1 MMAMPSREQSQ
12 DRDSGIKLISFEH
25 ELHEFTRIMKKAKD
39 AVKRQLKEQWK
50 QSCNGFLVELLRM
63 WELDAHY
70 GYWIGDETGSVYDYG
85 DGMFTINMDD
95 IIYCVLADVT
105 REQYIEWQEYIC
117 DAAEF
122 GFDTPNLRS
131 FVRGCP
137 RTSAETFKHLRE
149 IKAMLNDA
157 IQDEKERVKN
167 EPNTP
172 VKDGLFTSIV
182 DMLPEDREYASV
194 KLSDKQL

>member
-1 MMAMPSREQSQ
+1 
-12 DRDSGIKLISFEH
+12 
-25 ELHEFTRIMKKAKD
+25 MKKTKD

-50 QSCNGFLVELLRM
+50 KACEGYLCELLRV
-63 WELDAHY
+63 WELDGYY
-70 GYWIGDETGSVYDYG
+70 GYWIGDEVGGVYDYG

-95 IIYCVLADVT
+95 IIYCVEDDVT

-122 GFDTPNLRS
+122 GFATPNLRS

-157 IQDEKERVKN
+157 VQEEKERVKN
-167 EPNTP
+167 N
-172 VKDGLFTSIV
+172 
-182 DMLPEDREYASV
+182 
-194 KLSDKQL
+194 KQNNPY

>member
-1 MMAMPSREQSQ
+1 
-12 DRDSGIKLISFEH
+12 
-25 ELHEFTRIMKKAKD
+25 MKKIKD
-39 AVKRQLKEQWK
+39 AVKRQLKEQYEK
-50 QSCNGFLVELLRM
+50 ACNGFLVELLRM
-63 WELDAHY
+63 WELDSYY
-70 GYWIGDETGSVYDYG
+70 GSWIAEEVGGVFDYG
-85 DGMFTINMDD
+85 FGMFTINMDD
-95 IIYCVLADVT
+95 IIYCVLGDIT

-122 GFDTPNLRS
+122 GFNTPNLRS

-167 EPNTP
+167 EE
-172 VKDGLFTSIV
+172 KG
-182 DMLPEDREYASV
+182 RG
-194 KLSDKQL
+194 